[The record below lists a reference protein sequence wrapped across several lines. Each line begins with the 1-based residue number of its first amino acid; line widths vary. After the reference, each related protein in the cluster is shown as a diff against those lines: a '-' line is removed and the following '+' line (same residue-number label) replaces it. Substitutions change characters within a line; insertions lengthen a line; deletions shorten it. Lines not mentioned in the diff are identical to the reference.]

1 LDPSDPSSECDED
14 SSICNITIKTPL
26 IEALE
31 ENLKDKNEL
40 LEQIRLLKVKSL
52 YIDKDNKEIYEELL
66 NLIREYNTKF
76 KNISVSMFQTM
87 IETEQIN
94 LRDPSL

>member
-40 LEQIRLLKVKSL
+40 LEQIRLLKIKCD

-66 NLIREYNTKF
+66 NLIREYNKKF
-76 KNISVSMFQTM
+76 DNIPVSMFQTI
-87 IETEQIN
+87 IETEEIDI
-94 LRDPSL
+94 RDPNL